1 MKKNV
6 RLKFALVVVLFMLMS
21 QSAWAQ
27 PTFQVYSP
35 NTVDTVSY
43 GSDEHTWFVDSS
55 SFELWAIGAYH
66 NETSLQECQLLLSFP
81 EGQLGSISIT
91 GLYGTDDPGAGI
103 WYDNLSDFE
112 PATANFNHHFPVGH
126 DDVVDYMTFSIGS
139 FANNDEDIYDY
150 NADGGTITLTNA
162 TGEVKEYLVEVS
174 GFDWVHIDLY
184 GHVIG
189 SDWWEINPASHDTTY
204 TPAPGAVLLG
214 SIGVV
219 FVGWL
224 RRRRAL

>member
-1 MKKNV
+1 MKV
-6 RLKFALVVVLFMLMS
+6 LKVSVSFVIVLLMS
-21 QSAWAQ
+21 QPLFAQ

-35 NTVDTVSY
+35 DAIHGGDY
-43 GSDEHTWFVDSS
+43 FEDEDSWFVDSS
-55 SFELWAIGAYH
+55 TFELWAIGAYH

-81 EGQLGSISIT
+81 DGQEGSVSIT
-91 GLYGTDDPGAGI
+91 GLNGTPDPDSSAF
-103 WYDNLSDFE
+103 YTTSDFF
-112 PATANFNHHFPVGH
+112 PANFNNHYPVGH

-150 NADGGTITLTNA
+150 NADGESITLTNA

-174 GFDWVHIDLY
+174 GFDWVHFDLY

-189 SDWWEINPASHDTTY
+189 SDWWEMNPASHDLTFI
-204 TPAPGAVLLG
+204 PAPGAVLLG

>member
-1 MKKNV
+1 MK
-6 RLKFALVVVLFMLMS
+6 VLNISVSFVIVLLMS
-21 QSAWAQ
+21 QPLFAQ

-35 NTVDTVSY
+35 DAIYAGSYFDEDSWYVDN
-43 GSDEHTWFVDSS
+43 S

-66 NETSLQECQLLLSFP
+66 NETSLQECQLLATFP
-81 EGQLGSISIT
+81 EDQVGSITIT
-91 GLYGTDDPGAGI
+91 PLYGTTPDPGAGI
-103 WYDNLSDFE
+103 WYDNMSDFE
-112 PATANFNHHFPVGH
+112 PAKFNNHYPVGH

-139 FANNDEDIYDY
+139 FDKYAGDAIYDY
-150 NADGGTITLTNA
+150 NADGGSITLTNA
-162 TGEVKEYLVEVS
+162 TGEIKEYLVEVS
-174 GFDWVHIDLY
+174 GFDWVHFDLY